1 MATWHKYYYNASA
14 IVCVTARGARLIA
27 NGDECYWFAPGCFKE
42 DGKGYFLV
50 VSDSF
55 TFTSMDYADGKAV
68 SGTAKPQ
75 TFEHFDAFMAALC
88 ATPAVEPVQPA
99 DLDLTIDGDCKA
111 FADSIADVLIEG
123 KYAPMAHQIK
133 ASYYKATHGKCFD
146 LSTMRTGKTGST
158 ILAMEY
164 LYRTNAIKKALVLAP
179 LSCCKPV
186 WEDAIARTLP
196 NRTVC
201 TLTKTKAQ
209 CQKLYNSGVWDC
221 VVMNYEHL
229 KILDVLMEQYN
240 PDLIVIDE
248 CTAYANTQSRRSKH
262 LKQFISFIEQ
272 KKGSPIMVWGL
283 TGTPGDDP
291 IKAFSM
297 SKAVNPCAVKV
308 STVNA
313 WRDMTMYHYGTQAWQ
328 WTNRDCAPQMI
339 QQALSPAVRFN
350 KEDLFNLPPVVY
362 SARFAPLCA
371 EAKKVYDN
379 LRTNLMLNYDAD
391 TLTATQKSVEVN
403 KLLQI
408 STGSVRSDS
417 GSVIELANKDRID
430 LIKEIIEET
439 DRKTVIFCAFTASLN
454 RLYKELT
461 AAGYNVGKVDGST
474 SEAERVRIFGSFQ
487 NDKRKAGGVDVLVA
501 HPRTVA
507 FGVELSA
514 ADTMIFD
521 GVPLSGDFVF
531 GQAVERLSSLKQT
544 SAQINIIQVYSTDL
558 ERRGFLGLQE
568 GQASS
573 ALVAEL
579 FRDATR
585 KELK

>member
-1 MATWHKYYYNASA
+1 M
-14 IVCVTARGARLIA
+14 
-27 NGDECYWFAPGCFKE
+27 
-42 DGKGYFLV
+42 
-50 VSDSF
+50 
-55 TFTSMDYADGKAV
+55 
-68 SGTAKPQ
+68 
-75 TFEHFDAFMAALC
+75 
-88 ATPAVEPVQPA
+88 
-99 DLDLTIDGDCKA
+99 
-111 FADSIADVLIEG
+111 
-123 KYAPMAHQIK
+123 
-133 ASYYKATHGKCFD
+133 
-146 LSTMRTGKTGST
+146 
-158 ILAMEY
+158 
-164 LYRTNAIKKALVLAP
+164 
-179 LSCCKPV
+179 
-186 WEDAIARTLP
+186 
-196 NRTVC
+196 
-201 TLTKTKAQ
+201 
-209 CQKLYNSGVWDC
+209 
-221 VVMNYEHL
+221 
-229 KILDVLMEQYN
+229 
-240 PDLIVIDE
+240 
-248 CTAYANTQSRRSKH
+248 
-262 LKQFISFIEQ
+262 
-272 KKGSPIMVWGL
+272 MVWGL

-297 SKAVNPCAVKV
+297 SKAVNPNAVKV

-408 STGSVRSDS
+408 ATGSVRSDS

-430 LIKEIIEET
+430 LVKEIIEET

-454 RLYKELT
+454 RLYKDLT

-487 NDKRKAGGVDVLVA
+487 NDKKKAGVDVLVA